1 MGWRLS
7 PWNIASPT
15 EGLILK
21 FYLILINLYL
31 SDHMRLM
38 EILLKNQALHSKLFK
53 DRFKSI
59 YFILVSNM
67 VPED

>member
-1 MGWRLS
+1 
-7 PWNIASPT
+7 
-15 EGLILK
+15 
-21 FYLILINLYL
+21 
-31 SDHMRLM
+31 MRLM